1 MNILL
6 LLLKISDLSFEYYLQ
21 QTLITLYIVIIATA
35 LAYLI
40 GIPLGILLNVTDK
53 NGLFKCKVLH
63 QILDVTINILRSA
76 PFIILLVTILPI
88 IRKIIGTGTGNVPF
102 LIALVVAAAPYVGR
116 MVESSLKEL
125 DYGVI
130 EATQAMGASKMRI
143 IFRVML
149 PEIKSSLIVGATI
162 SFATILGYTAMAGT
176 IGAEGLGNL
185 AYNYGYIRNFFD
197 AKIVS
202 LVLLILIVQVFQEL
216 GMFIAKK
223 LDHRK
228 KGD

>member
-149 PEIKSSLIVGATI
+149 PEIKSSLIVG
-162 SFATILGYTAMAGT
+162 
-176 IGAEGLGNL
+176 
-185 AYNYGYIRNFFD
+185 
-197 AKIVS
+197 
-202 LVLLILIVQVFQEL
+202 
-216 GMFIAKK
+216 
-223 LDHRK
+223 
-228 KGD
+228 